1 MEVKREAEITRQIR
15 DDEDNS
21 PPPGPASTQDAELS
35 DIREEDEGMSYGDS
49 NKGIGISFSKQAQ
62 KHGGFWFGDQM
73 EGLSGSP
80 PTFPGLRMS
89 TDGDIMVTTTL
100 PLHTSLRSTVLIYKP
115 IDEFGICRKLTRRQ
129 HAS

>member
-15 DDEDNS
+15 DEEDDS
-21 PPPGPASTQDAELS
+21 PPPGPASAQDAELS

-62 KHGGFWFGDQM
+62 RHGGFWFGDQM

-80 PTFPGLRMS
+80 PAFPGLRMS
-89 TDGDIMVTTTL
+89 TDGDIMVTTTTLLLHPPLGL
-100 PLHTSLRSTVLIYKP
+100 PCLYT
-115 IDEFGICRKLTRRQ
+115 TRR
-129 HAS
+129 